1 MKRNLIENMDWRGEK
16 DFSVL
21 PFNEI
26 DALILSVLIYQRF
39 EDEENYGEGR
49 TLPALYPVLCPLPV
63 ELTKGFETTR
73 YRLWEKVASSK
84 RFSSFKVDHFS
95 FSLSSEE
102 EEKEEQFA
110 ASILSCGDGK
120 GYVIF
125 RGTDESIT
133 GWKEDLNLG
142 FEDEIPSERKALSFI
157 EKYGRDYD
165 SLILAGHSK
174 GGTLALYAALKA
186 VDDTFSR
193 IETIYSFDAPGLASS
208 LTDSPRWKDV
218 LKKTQSFIPSSSI
231 IGMLFNT
238 AEKPRVVRSDS
249 IGIMQHDAMTW
260 CTDKETFTFEKDVS
274 IISRLHSAS
283 MRSFLSSTTKKER
296 ETLVSVIYRVL
307 SSVKE
312 ENVFRIP
319 LVILFRLDL
328 FNNELFSLTGEEK
341 KVLRKLFKAF
351 IASRREGFEALK
363 DSTNG
368 KKEK

>member
-1 MKRNLIENMDWRGEK
+1 MKRSLIENMDWRGDK

-21 PFNEI
+21 PFNEV

-39 EDEENYGEGR
+39 EDEDGYGEGK
-49 TLPALYPVLCPLPV
+49 TLPALYPVLCPVPV

-73 YRLWEKVASSK
+73 YRLWKKVAGSK
-84 RFSSFKVDHFS
+84 RFSSFRVDHFS

-110 ASILSCGDGK
+110 AYILSTGDGR

-142 FEDEIPSERKALSFI
+142 FEDEIPSERKALEFL
-157 EKYGRDYD
+157 EEYGREYN
-165 SLILAGHSK
+165 SLVLAGHSK
-174 GGTLALYAALKA
+174 GGTLALYSSLKA
-186 VDDTFSR
+186 GDDLFSR

-208 LTDSPRWKDV
+208 LTVSPRWKEV
-218 LKKTQSFIPSSSI
+218 LEKTESFVPSSSV

-238 AEKPRVVRSDS
+238 SEKAKVVRSDS
-249 IGIMQHDAMTW
+249 IGIMQHDALTW
-260 CTDKETFTFEKDVS
+260 CTKRETFIFEKDVS
-274 IISRLHSAS
+274 ILSRLHSAS
-283 MRSFLSSTTKKER
+283 MRSFLSSTTKEER
-296 ETLVSVIYRVL
+296 EILVSVIYRVL

-319 LVILFRLDL
+319 LVILERLDL
-328 FNNELFSLTGEEK
+328 FNSELLSLTDKEK
-341 KVLRKLFKAF
+341 KILRKLFRAF
-351 IASRREGFEALK
+351 MASRREGFESLK
-363 DSTNG
+363 DSRNG